1 MNAFVRILL
10 SAFLSVGAFAV
21 QGQDA
26 PPMSPGFHEPR
37 APLRELSP
45 EEREQWRQ
53 TRRERRDAWRQMSPE
68 ERHQLRRDIRDAGH
82 AIYPR
87 GMRSRDQRKD

>member
-1 MNAFVRILL
+1 MNPCVRILL
-10 SAFLSVGAFAV
+10 SMFLSVAAFAV

-26 PPMSPGFHEPR
+26 PSMPPGVHEPR
-37 APLRELSP
+37 APVRELSP
-45 EEREQWRQ
+45 EERAQWRE

-87 GMRSRDQRKD
+87 GLRPRDQRQD